1 MRFFFA
7 VLQQRVEKVHHTY
20 ELLDFKQATY
30 LGFRM
35 QLGLND
41 KSHTSLLRIVGTT
54 LVRLQMTTSEKTT
67 KKGENDEHT
76 KNDDDDSKE
85 ESKEFMREK
94 EDRYENPMP
103 PFPIKSPTEWGTNDL
118 PSMRKELRM
127 QLQLAIKAT
136 REKGTTREEEEDKEE
151 NKKGEKD
158 KEERKNDDEIGTLAN
173 ALEGL
178 VAVADGNL
186 SLLITGDANF
196 ASTRFA
202 FECIEKMDPQRVSV
216 TIAPGFTNTR
226 EFDVIIIFVDS
237 ERVLEV
243 VEETKLVVKRV
254 GSENVFIA
262 AFVKE
267 DAEEEGEGG
276 EEEEG
281 EAEGEMRAAL
291 ESVRSS
297 DLGVMPSSS
306 MPTAEEDEE
315 YSDAQIEILRNA
327 RGTKRDVEK
336 NAASIPELSSRDV
349 ITEFERQ
356 TLAIEPIEM
365 RETTTSTT
373 STTKMMN
380 SPKKSPKGGGQ
391 SPMKISF
398 PSDEGNEDAKQ
409 ELFLRAEALLWN
421 IALSSGIDPSNACA
435 FEHGGKNNTTKNIM
449 TFHRREQIEWVK
461 EIERALEKIEEAR
474 LRQVKSQLANV
485 YVEASGLDAV
495 EVGLISP
502 EKRGKRENLE

>member
-1 MRFFFA
+1 
-7 VLQQRVEKVHHTY
+7 
-20 ELLDFKQATY
+20 
-30 LGFRM
+30 
-35 QLGLND
+35 
-41 KSHTSLLRIVGTT
+41 
-54 LVRLQMTTSEKTT
+54 MTTSKKKT
-67 KKGENDEHT
+67 KKGENEHS
-76 KNDDDDSKE
+76 DDDDSKD
-85 ESKEFMREK
+85 KEMREK
-94 EDRYENPMP
+94 DDENPMP
-103 PFPIKSPTEWGTNDL
+103 PFPIKSPTWGTNDL

-136 REKGTTREEEEDKEE
+136 REKGTREEEEE
-151 NKKGEKD
+151 NKKD
-158 KEERKNDDEIGTLAN
+158 KEESKNDENDDEIGMLAN

-186 SLLITGDANF
+186 SLLITGDAKF

-216 TIAPGFTNTR
+216 TIAPGFTNTK

-267 DAEEEGEGG
+267 DAKEEEGG

-336 NAASIPELSSRDV
+336 NAASIPELSSRDATP

-356 TLAIEPIEM
+356 TLAKEPIEM
-365 RETTTSTT
+365 RETTT

>member
-1 MRFFFA
+1 M
-7 VLQQRVEKVHHTY
+7 T
-20 ELLDFKQATY
+20 
-30 LGFRM
+30 
-35 QLGLND
+35 
-41 KSHTSLLRIVGTT
+41 
-54 LVRLQMTTSEKTT
+54 TTSEKTT

-76 KNDDDDSKE
+76 KNDDDDDSKE
-85 ESKEFMREK
+85 ESTEFMRE
-94 EDRYENPMP
+94 EENPMP

-136 REKGTTREEEEDKEE
+136 REKGTTREEEEEDKEEE
-151 NKKGEKD
+151 NKKGEKE
-158 KEERKNDDEIGTLAN
+158 KEERKNEDEIGTLAN

-186 SLLITGDANF
+186 SVLITGDAKF

-267 DAEEEGEGG
+267 EDAEEEEGG

-291 ESVRSS
+291 ESVRSRDS
-297 DLGVMPSSS
+297 VVIPSSS
-306 MPTAEEDEE
+306 MPMAEEDEE

-336 NAASIPELSSRDV
+336 NAASIPELTSRDV

-373 STTKMMN
+373 IMN

>member
-1 MRFFFA
+1 
-7 VLQQRVEKVHHTY
+7 
-20 ELLDFKQATY
+20 
-30 LGFRM
+30 M

-85 ESKEFMREK
+85 ESKEFMREE

-151 NKKGEKD
+151 NKKKGEKE
-158 KEERKNDDEIGTLAN
+158 KEERKNEDEIGTLAN

-186 SLLITGDANF
+186 SLLITGDAKF

>member
-1 MRFFFA
+1 MR
-7 VLQQRVEKVHHTY
+7 
-20 ELLDFKQATY
+20 
-30 LGFRM
+30 
-35 QLGLND
+35 
-41 KSHTSLLRIVGTT
+41 
-54 LVRLQMTTSEKTT
+54 TSEKKT
-67 KKGENDEHT
+67 KKNEGENEHSDDEEDSN
-76 KNDDDDSKE
+76 KDNKEIKEKDD
-85 ESKEFMREK
+85 
-94 EDRYENPMP
+94 ENPMP
-103 PFPIKSPTEWGTNDL
+103 PFPIKSPTLGTNDL

-136 REKGTTREEEEDKEE
+136 REKGTREEEE
-151 NKKGEKD
+151 NKKGEED
-158 KEERKNDDEIGTLAN
+158 KEESKNDDDNDNDDEIGMLAN

-186 SLLITGDANF
+186 SLLITGDAKF

-216 TIAPGFTNTR
+216 TIAPDFTNTR

-267 DAEEEGEGG
+267 DAEEEEGG
-276 EEEEG
+276 EEAEG

-291 ESVRSS
+291 ESVRSRDS
-297 DLGVMPSSS
+297 VVMPSSS

-336 NAASIPELSSRDV
+336 NAAAIPELSSRDV

-373 STTKMMN
+373 KMN

>member
-1 MRFFFA
+1 
-7 VLQQRVEKVHHTY
+7 
-20 ELLDFKQATY
+20 
-30 LGFRM
+30 M

-186 SLLITGDANF
+186 SLLITGDAKF

-262 AFVKE
+262 ALVKE

-365 RETTTSTT
+365 RETTT

>member
-1 MRFFFA
+1 
-7 VLQQRVEKVHHTY
+7 
-20 ELLDFKQATY
+20 
-30 LGFRM
+30 
-35 QLGLND
+35 
-41 KSHTSLLRIVGTT
+41 
-54 LVRLQMTTSEKTT
+54 MTTSEKTT

-76 KNDDDDSKE
+76 KNDDDDDSKE
-85 ESKEFMREK
+85 ESKEFMRE
-94 EDRYENPMP
+94 EENPMP
-103 PFPIKSPTEWGTNDL
+103 PFPIKSPTWGTNDL

-136 REKGTTREEEEDKEE
+136 REKGTREEEEEE
-151 NKKGEKD
+151 NKKD
-158 KEERKNDDEIGTLAN
+158 KEESKNDENDDEIGMLAN

-186 SLLITGDANF
+186 SLLITGDAKF

-267 DAEEEGEGG
+267 DAEEEEGG

-373 STTKMMN
+373 KMN

>member
-1 MRFFFA
+1 
-7 VLQQRVEKVHHTY
+7 
-20 ELLDFKQATY
+20 
-30 LGFRM
+30 
-35 QLGLND
+35 
-41 KSHTSLLRIVGTT
+41 
-54 LVRLQMTTSEKTT
+54 MTTSEKKT
-67 KKGENDEHT
+67 KKGENEHT
-76 KNDDDDSKE
+76 DDDDSKE
-85 ESKEFMREK
+85 DKEVREK
-94 EDRYENPMP
+94 EDDENPMP
-103 PFPIKSPTEWGTNDL
+103 PFPIKSPTWGTNDL

-136 REKGTTREEEEDKEE
+136 REKGTREEEEE
-151 NKKGEKD
+151 NKKD
-158 KEERKNDDEIGTLAN
+158 KEVSKNDANDDEIGMLAN

-186 SLLITGDANF
+186 SLLITGDAKF

-216 TIAPGFTNTR
+216 TIAPGFTNTK

-267 DAEEEGEGG
+267 DAEEEEGG

-373 STTKMMN
+373 IMN

>member
-1 MRFFFA
+1 
-7 VLQQRVEKVHHTY
+7 
-20 ELLDFKQATY
+20 
-30 LGFRM
+30 
-35 QLGLND
+35 
-41 KSHTSLLRIVGTT
+41 
-54 LVRLQMTTSEKTT
+54 MTTSEKKT
-67 KKGENDEHT
+67 KKGENEHT
-76 KNDDDDSKE
+76 DDDDSKE
-85 ESKEFMREK
+85 DKEVREK
-94 EDRYENPMP
+94 EDDENPMP
-103 PFPIKSPTEWGTNDL
+103 PFPIKSPTWGTNDL

-136 REKGTTREEEEDKEE
+136 REKGTREEEEE
-151 NKKGEKD
+151 NKKD
-158 KEERKNDDEIGTLAN
+158 KEESKNDANDDEIGMLAN

-186 SLLITGDANF
+186 SLLITGDAKF

-216 TIAPGFTNTR
+216 TIAPGFTNTK

-267 DAEEEGEGG
+267 DAEEEEGG
-276 EEEEG
+276 EEQEG

-297 DLGVMPSSS
+297 DMGVMPSSS

-356 TLAIEPIEM
+356 TLAIEPIAM

-373 STTKMMN
+373 KMN

-409 ELFLRAEALLWN
+409 ELFLRAEALLWI

>member
-1 MRFFFA
+1 
-7 VLQQRVEKVHHTY
+7 
-20 ELLDFKQATY
+20 
-30 LGFRM
+30 
-35 QLGLND
+35 
-41 KSHTSLLRIVGTT
+41 
-54 LVRLQMTTSEKTT
+54 MTTSEKKT
-67 KKGENDEHT
+67 KKGENEHT
-76 KNDDDDSKE
+76 DDDDSKE
-85 ESKEFMREK
+85 DKEVREK
-94 EDRYENPMP
+94 EDDENPMP
-103 PFPIKSPTEWGTNDL
+103 PFPIKSPTWGTNDL

-136 REKGTTREEEEDKEE
+136 REKGTREEEEE
-151 NKKGEKD
+151 NKKD
-158 KEERKNDDEIGTLAN
+158 KEESKNDANDDEIGMLAN

-186 SLLITGDANF
+186 SLLITGDAKF

-267 DAEEEGEGG
+267 DAEEEEGG

-373 STTKMMN
+373 IMN

>member
-1 MRFFFA
+1 
-7 VLQQRVEKVHHTY
+7 
-20 ELLDFKQATY
+20 
-30 LGFRM
+30 
-35 QLGLND
+35 
-41 KSHTSLLRIVGTT
+41 
-54 LVRLQMTTSEKTT
+54 MTTSEKKT
-67 KKGENDEHT
+67 KKGENEHT
-76 KNDDDDSKE
+76 DDDDSKE
-85 ESKEFMREK
+85 DKEVREK
-94 EDRYENPMP
+94 EDDENPMP
-103 PFPIKSPTEWGTNDL
+103 PFPIKSPTWGTNDL

-136 REKGTTREEEEDKEE
+136 REKGTREEEEE
-151 NKKGEKD
+151 NKKD
-158 KEERKNDDEIGTLAN
+158 KEESKNDANDDEIGMLAN

-186 SLLITGDANF
+186 SLLITGDAKF

-216 TIAPGFTNTR
+216 TIAPGFTNTK

-336 NAASIPELSSRDV
+336 NAASIPELTSRDV

-356 TLAIEPIEM
+356 TLAIEPIKM
-365 RETTTSTT
+365 RETMT
-373 STTKMMN
+373 STTKMN

>member
-1 MRFFFA
+1 MRRKKFRNSDAFFF
-7 VLQQRVEKVHHTY
+7 LQ
-20 ELLDFKQATY
+20 AIY
-30 LGFRM
+30 LGFRV

-41 KSHTSLLRIVGTT
+41 KSHTSLLRVVGTT

-67 KKGENDEHT
+67 KRKGENEHT
-76 KNDDDDSKE
+76 DDFDDSKE
-85 ESKEFMREK
+85 DKEFMREK

-151 NKKGEKD
+151 NKKKGEKE
-158 KEERKNDDEIGTLAN
+158 KEEGKNEDEIGTLAN

-186 SLLITGDANF
+186 SLLITGDAKF

-373 STTKMMN
+373 KMMN

>member
-1 MRFFFA
+1 M
-7 VLQQRVEKVHHTY
+7 T
-20 ELLDFKQATY
+20 
-30 LGFRM
+30 
-35 QLGLND
+35 
-41 KSHTSLLRIVGTT
+41 
-54 LVRLQMTTSEKTT
+54 TTSEKTT

-76 KNDDDDSKE
+76 KNDDDDDSKE
-85 ESKEFMREK
+85 ESTEFMRE
-94 EDRYENPMP
+94 EENPMP

-136 REKGTTREEEEDKEE
+136 REKGTREEEEE
-151 NKKGEKD
+151 NKKD
-158 KEERKNDDEIGTLAN
+158 KEESKNDANDDEIGMLAN

-186 SLLITGDANF
+186 SLLITGDAKF

-216 TIAPGFTNTR
+216 TIAPGFTNTK

-267 DAEEEGEGG
+267 DAEEEEGG

>member
-1 MRFFFA
+1 MR
-7 VLQQRVEKVHHTY
+7 
-20 ELLDFKQATY
+20 
-30 LGFRM
+30 
-35 QLGLND
+35 
-41 KSHTSLLRIVGTT
+41 
-54 LVRLQMTTSEKTT
+54 TSEKKT
-67 KKGENDEHT
+67 KKNEGENEHSDDEDSN
-76 KNDDDDSKE
+76 KDNKEIKEKDD
-85 ESKEFMREK
+85 
-94 EDRYENPMP
+94 ENPMP
-103 PFPIKSPTEWGTNDL
+103 PFPIKSPTLGTNDL

-136 REKGTTREEEEDKEE
+136 REKGTREEEENKKGEEDKEE
-151 NKKGEKD
+151 NKND
-158 KEERKNDDEIGTLAN
+158 DDNDNDDEIGMLAN

-186 SLLITGDANF
+186 SLLITGDAKF

-267 DAEEEGEGG
+267 EDAEEEEGG
-276 EEEEG
+276 EEAEG

-291 ESVRSS
+291 ESVRSRDS
-297 DLGVMPSSS
+297 VVMPSSS

-336 NAASIPELSSRDV
+336 NAAAIPELSSRDV

-365 RETTTSTT
+365 RETTT

>member
-1 MRFFFA
+1 
-7 VLQQRVEKVHHTY
+7 
-20 ELLDFKQATY
+20 
-30 LGFRM
+30 
-35 QLGLND
+35 
-41 KSHTSLLRIVGTT
+41 
-54 LVRLQMTTSEKTT
+54 MTTSEKKT
-67 KKGENDEHT
+67 KKGENEHS
-76 KNDDDDSKE
+76 DDDSKE
-85 ESKEFMREK
+85 EKEMKEK
-94 EDRYENPMP
+94 DDENPMP
-103 PFPIKSPTEWGTNDL
+103 PFPIKSPTWGTNDL

-136 REKGTTREEEEDKEE
+136 REKGTREEEENERGEEDKEE
-151 NKKGEKD
+151 SKNDE
-158 KEERKNDDEIGTLAN
+158 NDDEIGMLAN

-186 SLLITGDANF
+186 SLLITGDAKF

-267 DAEEEGEGG
+267 DAEEEEGG

-297 DLGVMPSSS
+297 DSVVIPSSS

-315 YSDAQIEILRNA
+315 YSDAQIGILRNA

-365 RETTTSTT
+365 RETTT

>member
-1 MRFFFA
+1 
-7 VLQQRVEKVHHTY
+7 
-20 ELLDFKQATY
+20 
-30 LGFRM
+30 
-35 QLGLND
+35 
-41 KSHTSLLRIVGTT
+41 
-54 LVRLQMTTSEKTT
+54 MTTSEKTT
-67 KKGENDEHT
+67 KKGENEHT
-76 KNDDDDSKE
+76 DDDDSKE
-85 ESKEFMREK
+85 DKEVREK
-94 EDRYENPMP
+94 EDDENPMP
-103 PFPIKSPTEWGTNDL
+103 PFPIKSPTWGTNDL

-136 REKGTTREEEEDKEE
+136 REKGTREEEEE
-151 NKKGEKD
+151 NKKD
-158 KEERKNDDEIGTLAN
+158 KEESKNDENDDEIGMLAN

-186 SLLITGDANF
+186 SLLITGDAKF

-216 TIAPGFTNTR
+216 TIAPGFTNTK

-267 DAEEEGEGG
+267 DAEEEEGG

>member
-1 MRFFFA
+1 
-7 VLQQRVEKVHHTY
+7 
-20 ELLDFKQATY
+20 
-30 LGFRM
+30 M

-41 KSHTSLLRIVGTT
+41 KSHTSLLRVVGTT

-151 NKKGEKD
+151 NKKKGEKE
-158 KEERKNDDEIGTLAN
+158 KEERKNEDEIGTLAN

-186 SLLITGDANF
+186 SLLITGDAKF

-373 STTKMMN
+373 KMMN

>member
-1 MRFFFA
+1 
-7 VLQQRVEKVHHTY
+7 
-20 ELLDFKQATY
+20 
-30 LGFRM
+30 
-35 QLGLND
+35 
-41 KSHTSLLRIVGTT
+41 
-54 LVRLQMTTSEKTT
+54 MTTSEKTT
-67 KKGENDEHT
+67 KQKGENEHT
-76 KNDDDDSKE
+76 ETDDDSKE
-85 ESKEFMREK
+85 ESKEFMRE
-94 EDRYENPMP
+94 EENPMP

-136 REKGTTREEEEDKEE
+136 REKETTREEEEDKEE
-151 NKKGEKD
+151 NKKEKGEG
-158 KEERKNDDEIGTLAN
+158 KNEDEIGTLAN

-186 SLLITGDANF
+186 SLLITGDAKF

>member
-1 MRFFFA
+1 
-7 VLQQRVEKVHHTY
+7 
-20 ELLDFKQATY
+20 
-30 LGFRM
+30 
-35 QLGLND
+35 
-41 KSHTSLLRIVGTT
+41 
-54 LVRLQMTTSEKTT
+54 MTTSKKKT
-67 KKGENDEHT
+67 KKGENEHT
-76 KNDDDDSKE
+76 DDDDSKE
-85 ESKEFMREK
+85 DKEVREK
-94 EDRYENPMP
+94 EDDENPMP
-103 PFPIKSPTEWGTNDL
+103 PFPIKSPTWGTNDL

-136 REKGTTREEEEDKEE
+136 REKGTREEEEE
-151 NKKGEKD
+151 NKKD
-158 KEERKNDDEIGTLAN
+158 KEESKNDENDDEIGMLAN

-186 SLLITGDANF
+186 SLLITGDAKF

-216 TIAPGFTNTR
+216 TIAPGFTNTK

-267 DAEEEGEGG
+267 DAEEEEGG

-349 ITEFERQ
+349 ITKFERQ

-365 RETTTSTT
+365 REATTSTT

>member
-1 MRFFFA
+1 
-7 VLQQRVEKVHHTY
+7 
-20 ELLDFKQATY
+20 
-30 LGFRM
+30 
-35 QLGLND
+35 
-41 KSHTSLLRIVGTT
+41 
-54 LVRLQMTTSEKTT
+54 MTTSEKTT
-67 KKGENDEHT
+67 KQKGENEHT
-76 KNDDDDSKE
+76 ETDDDSKE
-85 ESKEFMREK
+85 ESKEFMRE
-94 EDRYENPMP
+94 EENPMP

-151 NKKGEKD
+151 NKKEKGEG
-158 KEERKNDDEIGTLAN
+158 KNEDEIGTLAN

-186 SLLITGDANF
+186 SLLITGDAKF

>member
-1 MRFFFA
+1 MR
-7 VLQQRVEKVHHTY
+7 
-20 ELLDFKQATY
+20 
-30 LGFRM
+30 
-35 QLGLND
+35 
-41 KSHTSLLRIVGTT
+41 
-54 LVRLQMTTSEKTT
+54 TSEKKT
-67 KKGENDEHT
+67 KKNEGENEHSDDEDSN
-76 KNDDDDSKE
+76 KDNKEIKEKDD
-85 ESKEFMREK
+85 
-94 EDRYENPMP
+94 ENPMP
-103 PFPIKSPTEWGTNDL
+103 PFPIKSPTLGTNDL

-136 REKGTTREEEEDKEE
+136 REKGTREEEENKKGEEDKEE
-151 NKKGEKD
+151 NKND
-158 KEERKNDDEIGTLAN
+158 DDNDNDDEIGMLAN

-186 SLLITGDANF
+186 SLLITGDAKF

-267 DAEEEGEGG
+267 DAEEEEGG

-336 NAASIPELSSRDV
+336 NAAAIPELSSRDV

-373 STTKMMN
+373 KMN

>member
-1 MRFFFA
+1 
-7 VLQQRVEKVHHTY
+7 
-20 ELLDFKQATY
+20 
-30 LGFRM
+30 
-35 QLGLND
+35 
-41 KSHTSLLRIVGTT
+41 
-54 LVRLQMTTSEKTT
+54 MTTSEKKT
-67 KKGENDEHT
+67 KKGENEHT
-76 KNDDDDSKE
+76 DDDDSKE
-85 ESKEFMREK
+85 DKEVREK
-94 EDRYENPMP
+94 EDDENPMP
-103 PFPIKSPTEWGTNDL
+103 PFPIKSPTWGTNDL

-136 REKGTTREEEEDKEE
+136 REKGTREEEEE
-151 NKKGEKD
+151 NKKD
-158 KEERKNDDEIGTLAN
+158 KEESKNDENDDEIGMLAN

-186 SLLITGDANF
+186 SLLITGDAKF

-216 TIAPGFTNTR
+216 TIAPGFTNTK

-267 DAEEEGEGG
+267 DAEEEEGG

-336 NAASIPELSSRDV
+336 NAASIPELTSRDV

-373 STTKMMN
+373 IMN

>member
-1 MRFFFA
+1 
-7 VLQQRVEKVHHTY
+7 
-20 ELLDFKQATY
+20 
-30 LGFRM
+30 
-35 QLGLND
+35 
-41 KSHTSLLRIVGTT
+41 
-54 LVRLQMTTSEKTT
+54 MTTSKKT
-67 KKGENDEHT
+67 KKGQNEHS
-76 KNDDDDSKE
+76 DDDSDK
-85 ESKEFMREK
+85 EK
-94 EDRYENPMP
+94 ECDDDENPMP
-103 PFPIKSPTEWGTNDL
+103 PFPIKSPTWGTNDL

-127 QLQLAIKAT
+127 QLQLAIRAT
-136 REKGTTREEEEDKEE
+136 REKGTREEEEKRGEEDKEE
-151 NKKGEKD
+151 S
-158 KEERKNDDEIGTLAN
+158 KNDENENDEIGMLSN

-186 SLLITGDANF
+186 SLLITGDAKF

-243 VEETKLVVKRV
+243 VEETKVVVKRV

-262 AFVKE
+262 AFVKEE

-297 DLGVMPSSS
+297 DSVVMPSSS

-336 NAASIPELSSRDV
+336 NAASIPELSSRDATP

-365 RETTTSTT
+365 AETTTSTT
-373 STTKMMN
+373 KMN
-380 SPKKSPKGGGQ
+380 SPKKGGGQ
-391 SPMKISF
+391 SPMKIFF

-421 IALSSGIDPSNACA
+421 ISLSSGIDPSNACA
-435 FEHGGKNNTTKNIM
+435 FEHGGKNNTNKNIM

>member
-1 MRFFFA
+1 MSVKKQKARNKVASLFLRVVVGEQLFETRMR
-7 VLQQRVEKVHHTY
+7 
-20 ELLDFKQATY
+20 
-30 LGFRM
+30 
-35 QLGLND
+35 
-41 KSHTSLLRIVGTT
+41 
-54 LVRLQMTTSEKTT
+54 TSEKKT
-67 KKGENDEHT
+67 KKNEGENEHSDDEEDSN
-76 KNDDDDSKE
+76 KDNKEIKEKDD
-85 ESKEFMREK
+85 
-94 EDRYENPMP
+94 ENPMP
-103 PFPIKSPTEWGTNDL
+103 PFPIKSPTLGTNDL

-136 REKGTTREEEEDKEE
+136 REKGTREEEE
-151 NKKGEKD
+151 NKKGEED
-158 KEERKNDDEIGTLAN
+158 KEESKNDDDNDNDDEIGMLAN

-186 SLLITGDANF
+186 SLLITGDAKF

-216 TIAPGFTNTR
+216 TIAPDFTNTR

-267 DAEEEGEGG
+267 DAEEEEGG

-291 ESVRSS
+291 ESVRSRDS
-297 DLGVMPSSS
+297 VVMPSSS

-336 NAASIPELSSRDV
+336 NAAAIPELSSRDV

-373 STTKMMN
+373 KMN

>member
-1 MRFFFA
+1 
-7 VLQQRVEKVHHTY
+7 
-20 ELLDFKQATY
+20 
-30 LGFRM
+30 
-35 QLGLND
+35 
-41 KSHTSLLRIVGTT
+41 
-54 LVRLQMTTSEKTT
+54 MTTSKKT
-67 KKGENDEHT
+67 KKGQNEHS
-76 KNDDDDSKE
+76 DDDSDK
-85 ESKEFMREK
+85 EK
-94 EDRYENPMP
+94 ECDDDENPMP
-103 PFPIKSPTEWGTNDL
+103 PFPIKSPTWGTNDL

-127 QLQLAIKAT
+127 QLQLAIRAT
-136 REKGTTREEEEDKEE
+136 REKGTREEEEKRGEEDKEE
-151 NKKGEKD
+151 S
-158 KEERKNDDEIGTLAN
+158 KNDENENDEIGMLAN

-186 SLLITGDANF
+186 SLLITGAAKF

-243 VEETKLVVKRV
+243 VEETKVVVKRV

-262 AFVKE
+262 AFVKEE

-297 DLGVMPSSS
+297 DSVVMPSSS

-336 NAASIPELSSRDV
+336 NAASIPELSSRDATP

-365 RETTTSTT
+365 AETTTSTT
-373 STTKMMN
+373 KMN
-380 SPKKSPKGGGQ
+380 SPKKGGGQ
-391 SPMKISF
+391 SPMKIFF

-421 IALSSGIDPSNACA
+421 ISLSSGIDPSNACA
-435 FEHGGKNNTTKNIM
+435 FEHGGKNNTNTNIM

>member
-1 MRFFFA
+1 
-7 VLQQRVEKVHHTY
+7 
-20 ELLDFKQATY
+20 
-30 LGFRM
+30 
-35 QLGLND
+35 
-41 KSHTSLLRIVGTT
+41 
-54 LVRLQMTTSEKTT
+54 MTTTQTKKT
-67 KKGENDEHT
+67 KKGESEHS
-76 KNDDDDSKE
+76 KDDDDSNKGKE
-85 ESKEFMREK
+85 MKEK
-94 EDRYENPMP
+94 DDDENPMP
-103 PFPIKSPTEWGTNDL
+103 PFPIKSPTWGTNDL

-136 REKGTTREEEEDKEE
+136 REKGTREEEEEEE
-151 NKKGEKD
+151 NKKGEED
-158 KEERKNDDEIGTLAN
+158 KEESKNDDEIGMLAN

-186 SLLITGDANF
+186 SLLITGDAKF

>member
-1 MRFFFA
+1 
-7 VLQQRVEKVHHTY
+7 
-20 ELLDFKQATY
+20 
-30 LGFRM
+30 
-35 QLGLND
+35 
-41 KSHTSLLRIVGTT
+41 
-54 LVRLQMTTSEKTT
+54 MTTSEKKT
-67 KKGENDEHT
+67 KKGENEHT
-76 KNDDDDSKE
+76 DDDDSKE
-85 ESKEFMREK
+85 DKEVREK
-94 EDRYENPMP
+94 EDDENPMP
-103 PFPIKSPTEWGTNDL
+103 PFPIKSPTWGTNDL

-136 REKGTTREEEEDKEE
+136 REKGTREEEEEEE
-151 NKKGEKD
+151 NKKD
-158 KEERKNDDEIGTLAN
+158 KEESKNNENDDEIGMLAN

-186 SLLITGDANF
+186 SLLITGDAKF

-267 DAEEEGEGG
+267 DAEEEEGG
-276 EEEEG
+276 EEAEG

-291 ESVRSS
+291 ESVRSRDS
-297 DLGVMPSSS
+297 VVIPSSS

-336 NAASIPELSSRDV
+336 NAAAIPELSSRDV

-373 STTKMMN
+373 IMN

>member
-1 MRFFFA
+1 
-7 VLQQRVEKVHHTY
+7 
-20 ELLDFKQATY
+20 
-30 LGFRM
+30 
-35 QLGLND
+35 
-41 KSHTSLLRIVGTT
+41 
-54 LVRLQMTTSEKTT
+54 MTTSEKTT

-76 KNDDDDSKE
+76 DKNDDDDSKE

-94 EDRYENPMP
+94 ENPMP

-136 REKGTTREEEEDKEE
+136 REKGTTREEEEEEEEE
-151 NKKGEKD
+151 NKKKGEEE
-158 KEERKNDDEIGTLAN
+158 KEERKNEDEIGTLAN

-186 SLLITGDANF
+186 SLLITGDAKF

-373 STTKMMN
+373 KMMN

>member
-1 MRFFFA
+1 MRFFLQAIFR
-7 VLQQRVEKVHHTY
+7 VLCTVRGERQ
-20 ELLDFKQATY
+20 
-30 LGFRM
+30 
-35 QLGLND
+35 
-41 KSHTSLLRIVGTT
+41 KSHLT
-54 LVRLQMTTSEKTT
+54 LTRCGNNASRLQMTTSEKTT
-67 KKGENDEHT
+67 EKGENDEHT
-76 KNDDDDSKE
+76 KNDDDDDSKE

-94 EDRYENPMP
+94 ENPMP
-103 PFPIKSPTEWGTNDL
+103 PFPIKSPTELGTNDL

-136 REKGTTREEEEDKEE
+136 REKGTREEEENKKGEEDKEE
-151 NKKGEKD
+151 NKND
-158 KEERKNDDEIGTLAN
+158 DDNDNDDEIGMLAN

-186 SLLITGDANF
+186 SLLITGDAKF

-216 TIAPGFTNTR
+216 TIAPDFTNTR

-373 STTKMMN
+373 KMMN

>member
-1 MRFFFA
+1 
-7 VLQQRVEKVHHTY
+7 
-20 ELLDFKQATY
+20 
-30 LGFRM
+30 
-35 QLGLND
+35 
-41 KSHTSLLRIVGTT
+41 
-54 LVRLQMTTSEKTT
+54 
-67 KKGENDEHT
+67 
-76 KNDDDDSKE
+76 
-85 ESKEFMREK
+85 
-94 EDRYENPMP
+94 
-103 PFPIKSPTEWGTNDL
+103 
-118 PSMRKELRM
+118 M
-127 QLQLAIKAT
+127 QLQLAIRAT
-136 REKGTTREEEEDKEE
+136 REKGTREEEEKRGEE
-151 NKKGEKD
+151 DEGES
-158 KEERKNDDEIGTLAN
+158 KNDENENDEIGMLAN

-186 SLLITGDANF
+186 SLLITGDAKF

-243 VEETKLVVKRV
+243 VEETKVVVKRV

-262 AFVKE
+262 AFVKEE

-297 DLGVMPSSS
+297 DSVVMPSSS
-306 MPTAEEDEE
+306 MLTAEEDEE

-336 NAASIPELSSRDV
+336 NAASIPELSSRDATP

-365 RETTTSTT
+365 AETTTSTT
-373 STTKMMN
+373 KMN
-380 SPKKSPKGGGQ
+380 SPKKGGGQ
-391 SPMKISF
+391 SPMKIFF

-421 IALSSGIDPSNACA
+421 ISLSSGIDPSNACA
-435 FEHGGKNNTTKNIM
+435 FEHGGKNNTNKNIM

>member
-1 MRFFFA
+1 
-7 VLQQRVEKVHHTY
+7 
-20 ELLDFKQATY
+20 
-30 LGFRM
+30 
-35 QLGLND
+35 
-41 KSHTSLLRIVGTT
+41 
-54 LVRLQMTTSEKTT
+54 MTTTQT
-67 KKGENDEHT
+67 KKTKGESEQHS
-76 KNDDDDSKE
+76 DDDDSNKDKE
-85 ESKEFMREK
+85 MREK
-94 EDRYENPMP
+94 EDDENPMP
-103 PFPIKSPTEWGTNDL
+103 PFPIKSPTWGTNDL

-136 REKGTTREEEEDKEE
+136 REKGTREEEEE
-151 NKKGEKD
+151 NKKD
-158 KEERKNDDEIGTLAN
+158 KEESINDENDDEIGMLAN

-186 SLLITGDANF
+186 SLLITGDAKF

-276 EEEEG
+276 EEGEG

-365 RETTTSTT
+365 RETTT

>member
-1 MRFFFA
+1 
-7 VLQQRVEKVHHTY
+7 
-20 ELLDFKQATY
+20 
-30 LGFRM
+30 
-35 QLGLND
+35 
-41 KSHTSLLRIVGTT
+41 
-54 LVRLQMTTSEKTT
+54 MTTSEKKT
-67 KKGENDEHT
+67 KKGENEHT
-76 KNDDDDSKE
+76 DDDDSKE
-85 ESKEFMREK
+85 DKEVREK
-94 EDRYENPMP
+94 EDDENPMP
-103 PFPIKSPTEWGTNDL
+103 PFPIKSPTWGTNDL

-136 REKGTTREEEEDKEE
+136 REKGTREEEEEE
-151 NKKGEKD
+151 NKKD
-158 KEERKNDDEIGTLAN
+158 KEESKNDENDDEIGMLAN

-186 SLLITGDANF
+186 SLLITGDAKF

-216 TIAPGFTNTR
+216 TIAPGFTNTK

>member
-1 MRFFFA
+1 
-7 VLQQRVEKVHHTY
+7 
-20 ELLDFKQATY
+20 
-30 LGFRM
+30 
-35 QLGLND
+35 
-41 KSHTSLLRIVGTT
+41 
-54 LVRLQMTTSEKTT
+54 MTTSEKTT
-67 KKGENDEHT
+67 KQKGENEHT
-76 KNDDDDSKE
+76 DDDDDSKE
-85 ESKEFMREK
+85 DK
-94 EDRYENPMP
+94 DENPMP
-103 PFPIKSPTEWGTNDL
+103 PFPIKSPTFGTNDL

-151 NKKGEKD
+151 NKKGEKE

-186 SLLITGDANF
+186 SLLITGDAKF

>member
-1 MRFFFA
+1 
-7 VLQQRVEKVHHTY
+7 
-20 ELLDFKQATY
+20 
-30 LGFRM
+30 
-35 QLGLND
+35 
-41 KSHTSLLRIVGTT
+41 
-54 LVRLQMTTSEKTT
+54 MTTTQTKKT
-67 KKGENDEHT
+67 KKGESEHS
-76 KNDDDDSKE
+76 KDDDDSNKGKE
-85 ESKEFMREK
+85 MKEK
-94 EDRYENPMP
+94 DDDENPMP
-103 PFPIKSPTEWGTNDL
+103 PFPIKSPTWGTNDL

-136 REKGTTREEEEDKEE
+136 REKGTTREEEEEEEEEEE
-151 NKKGEKD
+151 NKKGEED
-158 KEERKNDDEIGTLAN
+158 KEESKNDDEIGMLAN

-186 SLLITGDANF
+186 SLLITGDAKF

>member
-1 MRFFFA
+1 
-7 VLQQRVEKVHHTY
+7 
-20 ELLDFKQATY
+20 
-30 LGFRM
+30 
-35 QLGLND
+35 
-41 KSHTSLLRIVGTT
+41 
-54 LVRLQMTTSEKTT
+54 MTTTQTKMT
-67 KKGENDEHT
+67 KKGESEHS
-76 KNDDDDSKE
+76 KDDDDSNKGKE
-85 ESKEFMREK
+85 MKEK
-94 EDRYENPMP
+94 DDDENPMP
-103 PFPIKSPTEWGTNDL
+103 PFPIKSPTWGTNDL

-136 REKGTTREEEEDKEE
+136 REKGTREEEEEEE
-151 NKKGEKD
+151 NKKGEED
-158 KEERKNDDEIGTLAN
+158 KEESKNDDEIGMLAN

-186 SLLITGDANF
+186 SLLITGDAKF

-267 DAEEEGEGG
+267 DAEEEEGG

>member
-1 MRFFFA
+1 
-7 VLQQRVEKVHHTY
+7 
-20 ELLDFKQATY
+20 
-30 LGFRM
+30 
-35 QLGLND
+35 
-41 KSHTSLLRIVGTT
+41 
-54 LVRLQMTTSEKTT
+54 MTTSEKTT
-67 KKGENDEHT
+67 KQKGENEHT
-76 KNDDDDSKE
+76 ETDDDSKE
-85 ESKEFMREK
+85 ESKEFMRE
-94 EDRYENPMP
+94 EENPMP

-151 NKKGEKD
+151 NKKEKGEG
-158 KEERKNDDEIGTLAN
+158 KNEDEIGTLAN

-186 SLLITGDANF
+186 SVLITGDAKF